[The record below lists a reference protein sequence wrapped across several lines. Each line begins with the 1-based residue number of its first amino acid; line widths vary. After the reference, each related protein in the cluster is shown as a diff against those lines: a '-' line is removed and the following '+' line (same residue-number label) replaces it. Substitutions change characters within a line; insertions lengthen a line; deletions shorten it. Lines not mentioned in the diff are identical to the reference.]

1 MSKSAARVAAAEHAA
16 RLAASKIIVAEFAE
30 GWPEWHIWLTSEGRS
45 IVATR
50 IGAQRPPDNDE
61 RWAKSLIADTLD
73 ELQAQLVE
81 QRELFSVAART

>member
-30 GWPEWHIWLTSEGRS
+30 GWPEWRIWLTSEGRS

-50 IGAQRPPDNDE
+50 IGAQRPPADE
-61 RWAKSLIADTLD
+61 RWARTVIADDLD
-73 ELQAQLVE
+73 ELQRELSE